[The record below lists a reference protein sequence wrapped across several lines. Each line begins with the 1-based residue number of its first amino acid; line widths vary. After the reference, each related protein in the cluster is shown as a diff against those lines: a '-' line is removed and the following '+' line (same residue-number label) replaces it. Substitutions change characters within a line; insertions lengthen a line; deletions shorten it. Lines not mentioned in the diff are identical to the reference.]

1 MPPSKKQPQ
10 PFSHFA
16 ESLWD
21 NTDFIH
27 VGFHNGQYVTT
38 SRNFEAEL
46 ENIMA
51 LYSSLETTSAQIN
64 VRA

>member
-1 MPPSKKQPQ
+1 MPRSEKQPQ
-10 PFSHFA
+10 PFSRFA

-21 NTDFIH
+21 NIDFIH
-27 VGFHNGQYVTT
+27 AGFHNGQYVIA

-64 VRA
+64 VSA